1 MTNRYR
7 GFNRLLLNIVV
18 TETNI
23 LQLAKGGNIVTKRTV
38 SRYFT
43 LLALLISMAVLVT
56 GCGGSQS
63 AQSDNKGPIK
73 IGFFAPVTGPA
84 AADGESVLNSAKLAV
99 ESINNSGGIN
109 GRKVELVNYDDA
121 LDSKQAVSI
130 AQKLTTKDG
139 VVAVV
144 SGSYSGTTRASAKIY
159 QDAKIPMISAFA
171 LHPDI
176 TKTGN
181 YMFRQSF
188 VGPVQGRAGAKVAVD
203 MLKAKRISI
212 LMVDIDF
219 GKTLAAGFR
228 EKAEQLGA
236 QIVSTDSF
244 STGEKEFTPVLTKI
258 KQLNPDLIYIPGY
271 APECSQIVRQA
282 KELGITAKILGTEG
296 ADSTVQFLGVAKD
309 AADGVI
315 ITTNMNRDSDRKI
328 VQDFINGY
336 NQKYGHKP
344 DMVGASTYDAFMVLA
359 SVMKAKGAEPD
370 KIREG
375 LSEIKDFE
383 AVTGLIKGYNKIG
396 EVKKAVQVQIV
407 KNGEFHY
414 FGEINDEDII
424 TPPTE

>member
-1 MTNRYR
+1 MT
-7 GFNRLLLNIVV
+7 
-18 TETNI
+18 
-23 LQLAKGGNIVTKRTV
+23 QKRM
-38 SRYFT
+38 FT
-43 LLALLISMAVLVT
+43 LLALLVTLALVVT
-56 GCGGSQS
+56 GCGGGQS
-63 AQSDNKGPIK
+63 TQSDNKGPVK

-84 AADGESVLNSAKLAV
+84 AADGESVLNAAKLAV
-99 ESINNSGGIN
+99 EAINKDGGIN

-159 QDAKIPMISAFA
+159 QDAKIPMISAYA

-176 TKTGN
+176 TKTGD

-188 VGPVQGRAGAKVAVD
+188 VGPVQGKAGAKVAVD

-212 LMVDIDF
+212 LQVDIDF
-219 GKTLAAGFR
+219 GKTLAAGFT
-228 EKAEQLGA
+228 EKAQQLGA
-236 QIVSTDSF
+236 EIISVDSF

-271 APECSQIVRQA
+271 AAECSQIVRQA

-309 AADGVI
+309 AANGVI

-328 VQDFINGY
+328 VQDFIKDY

-344 DMVGASTYDAFMVLA
+344 DMVAASTYDAFMVLA
-359 SVMKAKGAEPD
+359 HVMKNKGAEPD
-370 KIREG
+370 KIRQG
-375 LSEIKDFE
+375 LAEVKDYE
-383 AVTGLIKGYNKIG
+383 AVTGLIKGYNQLG
-396 EVKKAVQVQIV
+396 EVKKSVQVQIV
-407 KNGEFHY
+407 KDAEFHY
-414 FGEINDEDII
+414 FGEISDDDII
-424 TPPTE
+424 TPPSE